1 MKKSFLI
8 SFLVMNF
15 TILSAETIKADFKVE
30 FGFIGEIG
38 IANAVLTKDANNT
51 YEISVKL
58 KATGLAETLSG
69 GRSEHHISKGRIE
82 NEVLIADYYQV
93 SKTHG
98 SKMTTKL
105 YSINHEDKQV
115 VKQYK
120 RWKNGRKTVDKNE
133 TLAYYAQDD
142 LLSLYFNL
150 HQKIADKTTAKE
162 YVFKTVGA
170 EKRKGKVTVM
180 IPETKSLEM
189 YEEAL
194 GENNN
199 SWYAG
204 AIIYQEIFSS
214 EQGEL
219 LLKIG
224 DDGITQKAV
233 LKDLILFGDIR
244 AKRIN

>member
-1 MKKSFLI
+1 MKNVFLLSFL
-8 SFLVMNF
+8 LMNL
-15 TILSAETIKADFKVE
+15 TLLSAETIKADFKVE
-30 FGFIGEIG
+30 FGIIGEIG
-38 IANAVLTKDANNT
+38 VANAVLTKDVNNT

-69 GRSEHHISKGRIE
+69 GRSEHHISRGRID
-82 NEVLIADYYQV
+82 NDVLIADYYQV

-105 YSINHEDKQV
+105 YSINHKDKSVQ
-115 VKQYK
+115 KSYK
-120 RWKNGRKTVDKNE
+120 RWKKGKKVLDKNE
-133 TLAYYAQDD
+133 TLDYYAQDD

-150 HQKIADKTTAKE
+150 HQKITDKTTPKN

-180 IPETKSLEM
+180 IPQKKDLEN

-194 GENNN
+194 GKNKD

-204 AIIYQEIFSS
+204 AIIYQDIFSS

-224 DDGITQKAV
+224 NDGITQKAV